1 MQCES
6 VSLLSPITALQF
18 VGDMLVSGEG
28 ASVNLYTLNSANGY
42 ERKLSCNVLQ
52 NYCVHGIKPWPL
64 HVQTNSSRLAVFGA
78 KGLIVLELESCAREP
93 KLQRIGQLH
102 ELHDWIW
109 DLQWLESDCES
120 DLYFGLALGHNSV
133 VLCDY
138 KARRTL
144 REVHCDVKCILY
156 SACFVGHNWDELI
169 LISGTVFNQL
179 VLWRMEGP
187 TNEDGRVQTE
197 RRISGH
203 SGVIF
208 SIHYLEKNGVLAS
221 ASDDRS
227 IRLWEV
233 GNLHQALNGGDGEV
247 DSVQCLL
254 RLYGHQS
261 RVWSVRLME
270 DRIISIGEDSACIV
284 WSYDGDII
292 DCFKGHKGRSV
303 RALAV
308 NEDKGWLVTGGA
320 DSGIRLW
327 KIQGK
332 KAEGMAIIQLKCGEI
347 CKRGTPKAL
356 TLADPTLLLVLT
368 DAGSIYSYC
377 LASGQWKLIMED
389 ASYQSYGLLA
399 VRRLGNGCV
408 VCAVGNIDG
417 WVKIFT
423 LSEPVEML
431 ENRVHQGKV
440 HSLGWA
446 SQEGQSPDECHLF
459 SSGADGIMI
468 WRVVSCKGDR
478 VVSVAEKC
486 RYLLPL
492 CKHRWHTSVVFLSEA
507 HLLVCGDRRGSLL
520 LYSCAGRDRDKQQR
534 LSEGSVDVV
543 VSDDTAGGY
552 RQGRFLPGSPGIVS
566 QPDCEGPL
574 SILPGLHGKLG
585 VTSVLFHDG
594 FIYSTGRD
602 GYYRQ
607 LTVEDKKL
615 KLLRSQRTCKGMDWL
630 ERLLATPEGDLL
642 VLGFHST
649 NFVLW
654 NAKTS
659 EKLLCIPCGGGHRSW
674 SYCNSPTNEFFAYI
688 KSGDIFICQGNSG
701 DCSRTVIKECM
712 HGRELTCVR
721 FVKRLESS
729 AAGPI
734 SIMATG
740 SEDTTV
746 NILAVYESSGH
757 VSKLTTVDDHI
768 SSVRTIAVTGSCR
781 AGNGDSSSSVL
792 FSAGGRAE
800 LQSYCLLI
808 RHVDGGAPLSCQ
820 VEHLASHRLAEDW
833 EHKKNR
839 HRMLKMDPETRY
851 MSIVVVDTEA
861 NFRTASISLCHFLA
875 AACSDGS
882 VRLFLVDEC
891 KRKIILLA
899 ESFYHQRCV
908 LKLQTFTFQPTTR
921 GRVFLCSAATDG
933 RIVFWD
939 ISGTIEK
946 AKMATTLPEGG
957 CRPWVLEV
965 PCLVLNA
972 HQCGVNGLHI
982 RCLDPGRYLL
992 ASGGDDNAVR
1002 VWTIAVR
1009 AAGSED
1015 SAASVEAS
1023 EEQYVDAGVSVR
1035 VTEGPR
1041 VDSAHAA
1048 HVTGVKVLSPR
1059 LLASVSIDQ
1068 RLTHWELSD
1077 RGLCFLDST
1086 CCHVAD
1092 VADMENWKGAN
1103 SGTHLYALCGHGL
1116 QILRYQQVEK
1126 NSLTTQTPNTGDWK
1140 QKEKLMETPSSS
1152 DGMYG
1157 ETELESLF

>member
-1 MQCES
+1 MSRKIQCES

-18 VGDMLVSGEG
+18 MGDILLSGEG

-42 ERKLSCNVLQ
+42 ERKLSCSVLQ

-64 HVQTNSSRLAVFGA
+64 QMQTSSSRLAVFGA
-78 KGLIVLELESCAREP
+78 KGLIVLELEVCANRP
-93 KLQRIGQLH
+93 KLQRLGRLH

-109 DLQWLESDCES
+109 DLQWLKSDCEL
-120 DLYFGLALGHNSV
+120 DLYFALALGHNSV

-138 KARRTL
+138 KAGRTL
-144 REVHCDVKCILY
+144 REVHCNVKCILY
-156 SACFVGHNWDELI
+156 SACFVGHSWDELV

-187 TNEDGRVQTE
+187 TNEDGRVRTE
-197 RRISGH
+197 RCISGH

-227 IRLWEV
+227 IRLWKV
-233 GNLHQALNGGDGEV
+233 GNLCQPLKVGDGGV

-254 RLYGHQS
+254 QLYGHQS
-261 RVWSVRLME
+261 RVWSVRLLE
-270 DRIISIGEDSACIV
+270 NCIISIGEDSTCIV
-284 WSYDGDII
+284 WSYNGEII

-308 NEDKGWLVTGGA
+308 NEERGWLVTGGA

-327 KIQGK
+327 KIQRE
-332 KAEGMAIIQLKCGEI
+332 KAEGVAVTQLKFDEI
-347 CKRGTPKAL
+347 GKTGTPKAL
-356 TLADPTLLLVLT
+356 TLVDPTLLLVMT

-377 LASGQWKLIMED
+377 LVSGQWELIMED
-389 ASYQSYGLLA
+389 ASYQSYSLLA
-399 VRRLGNGCV
+399 VRRQDGGCV
-408 VCAVGNIDG
+408 ICAVGNIDG
-417 WVKIFT
+417 WLKIFT
-423 LSEPVEML
+423 LSEPAELVE
-431 ENRVHQGKV
+431 NQVHQGKV

-446 SQEGQSPDECHLF
+446 SQEWQSPDKCHLF

-468 WRVVSCKGDR
+468 WWVVSCKGDR
-478 VVSVAEKC
+478 VASVAEKC

-492 CKHRWHTSVVFLSEA
+492 CKHRWHTSVAFLPEP

-520 LYSCAGRDRDKQQR
+520 LYSCTGRDQDKQQR
-534 LSEGSVDVV
+534 LNKGSVGAA
-543 VSDDTAGGY
+543 VSKDTEE
-552 RQGRFLPGSPGIVS
+552 RFALRHGSAEITG
-566 QPDCEGPL
+566 QLDCEEPL

-594 FIYSTGRD
+594 FVYSTGRD

-607 LTVEDKKL
+607 LTIEDAKL
-615 KLLRSQRTCKGMDWL
+615 KLLRSQRTCKGMEWI
-630 ERLLATPEGDLL
+630 ERLLVTPEGVLL
-642 VLGFHST
+642 LLGFHST

-659 EKLLCIPCGGGHRSW
+659 EKVLCIPCGGGHRSW
-674 SYCNSPTNEFFAYI
+674 SYCSSPASQLFAYI
-688 KSGDIFICQGNSG
+688 KSGNIFICQSNSG

-712 HGRELTCVR
+712 HGRELTCVK
-721 FVKRLESS
+721 FIKRLSSS
-729 AAGPI
+729 ADGPI
-734 SIMATG
+734 SIVATG

-768 SSVRTIAVTGSCR
+768 SSVRTIAVAGSSR
-781 AGNGDSSSSVL
+781 ADNRCSSMPVL

-800 LQSYCLLI
+800 LHSYRLLI
-808 RHVDGGAPLSCQ
+808 QHVDAGALLSCQ

-839 HRMLKMDPETRY
+839 HKMLKMDPETRY
-851 MSIVVVDTEA
+851 MSIVVVDA
-861 NFRTASISLCHFLA
+861 GMNFGTASISFRHFLA

-882 VRLFLVDEC
+882 M
-891 KRKIILLA
+891 
-899 ESFYHQRCV
+899 S
-908 LKLQTFTFQPTTR
+908 
-921 GRVFLCSAATDG
+921 RVFLCSAATDG
-933 RIVFWD
+933 RIALWD

-946 AKMATTLPEGG
+946 ANMATTLSEGT
-957 CRPWVLEV
+957 CQPWVLEV

-972 HQCGVNGLHI
+972 HQCGVNGLHV
-982 RCLDPGRYLL
+982 RSLDPGRYLL
-992 ASGGDDNAVR
+992 VSGGDDNAIR
-1002 VWTIAVR
+1002 VWTISVG
-1009 AAGSED
+1009 AAASKD
-1015 SAASVEAS
+1015 VAASVGVS
-1023 EEQYVDAGVSVR
+1023 EGQYVNAGFSMQ

-1048 HVTGVKVLSPR
+1048 HVTGVKILSSR

-1077 RGLCFLDST
+1077 RGLHFLDSV

-1092 VADMENWKGAN
+1092 VADLENWEGA
-1103 SGTHLYALCGHGL
+1103 SSETHLYALCGHGL
-1116 QILRYQQVEK
+1116 QILRYQ
-1126 NSLTTQTPNTGDWK
+1126 
-1140 QKEKLMETPSSS
+1140 
-1152 DGMYG
+1152 
-1157 ETELESLF
+1157 

>member
-18 VGDMLVSGEG
+18 VGDMLLSGEG

-64 HVQTNSSRLAVFGA
+64 HVQTGSSRLAVFGA

-109 DLQWLESDCES
+109 DLQWLDSDCES
-120 DLYFGLALGHNSV
+120 NLYFGLALGHNSV

-261 RVWSVRLME
+261 RVWSVQLME
-270 DRIISIGEDSACIV
+270 DCIISIGEDSACIV
-284 WSYDGDII
+284 WNYDGDII

-332 KAEGMAIIQLKCGEI
+332 KAEGMAITQLKCGEI
-347 CKRGTPKAL
+347 GKMGTPKAL

-377 LASGQWKLIMED
+377 LASGQWKLITED

-431 ENRVHQGKV
+431 ENRVHRGKV

-446 SQEGQSPDECHLF
+446 SQEEQTPDECHLF

-478 VVSVAEKC
+478 VVSIWMIPWEFGEV
-486 RYLLPL
+486 
-492 CKHRWHTSVVFLSEA
+492 
-507 HLLVCGDRRGSLL
+507 
-520 LYSCAGRDRDKQQR
+520 
-534 LSEGSVDVV
+534 
-543 VSDDTAGGY
+543 
-552 RQGRFLPGSPGIVS
+552 LPGAQTNIHS
-566 QPDCEGPL
+566 
-574 SILPGLHGKLG
+574 
-585 VTSVLFHDG
+585 
-594 FIYSTGRD
+594 
-602 GYYRQ
+602 
-607 LTVEDKKL
+607 
-615 KLLRSQRTCKGMDWL
+615 
-630 ERLLATPEGDLL
+630 LANITE
-642 VLGFHST
+642 
-649 NFVLW
+649 
-654 NAKTS
+654 
-659 EKLLCIPCGGGHRSW
+659 
-674 SYCNSPTNEFFAYI
+674 NS
-688 KSGDIFICQGNSG
+688 
-701 DCSRTVIKECM
+701 
-712 HGRELTCVR
+712 
-721 FVKRLESS
+721 
-729 AAGPI
+729 
-734 SIMATG
+734 
-740 SEDTTV
+740 
-746 NILAVYESSGH
+746 
-757 VSKLTTVDDHI
+757 
-768 SSVRTIAVTGSCR
+768 
-781 AGNGDSSSSVL
+781 
-792 FSAGGRAE
+792 
-800 LQSYCLLI
+800 
-808 RHVDGGAPLSCQ
+808 
-820 VEHLASHRLAEDW
+820 
-833 EHKKNR
+833 
-839 HRMLKMDPETRY
+839 
-851 MSIVVVDTEA
+851 
-861 NFRTASISLCHFLA
+861 
-875 AACSDGS
+875 
-882 VRLFLVDEC
+882 
-891 KRKIILLA
+891 
-899 ESFYHQRCV
+899 
-908 LKLQTFTFQPTTR
+908 
-921 GRVFLCSAATDG
+921 RVFLCSAATDG

-957 CRPWVLEV
+957 CRLWVLEV

-1002 VWTIAVR
+1002 VWTIAVG

-1023 EEQYVDAGVSVR
+1023 EGQYVDAGVSVQ
-1035 VTEGPR
+1035 VTEGLR
-1041 VDSAHAA
+1041 VVSAHAA

-1068 RLTHWELSD
+1068 RMTHWELSD
-1077 RGLCFLDST
+1077 RGLRFLDST

-1092 VADMENWKGAN
+1092 VADMENWKCAN

-1157 ETELESLF
+1157 RDRTGVTVLDQ